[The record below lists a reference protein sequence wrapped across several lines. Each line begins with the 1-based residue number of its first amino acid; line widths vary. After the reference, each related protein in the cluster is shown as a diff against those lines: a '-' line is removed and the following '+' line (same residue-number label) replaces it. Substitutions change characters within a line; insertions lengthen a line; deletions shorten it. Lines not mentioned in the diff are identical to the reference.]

1 MKNKVEK
8 LCGFFPLII
17 KDTSSKGNKKRKTKL
32 PVSKWTLS
40 LIWGGIN
47 HKLLA
52 VIRKNICNLNVN
64 D

>member
-17 KDTSSKGNKKRKTKL
+17 KDTSNKRNKKRKTKL